1 MYDIPER
8 MTISQ
13 KKCRKAIYYL
23 TIAQARPNLYCV
35 FWRPAPDNTSCR
47 YRRWEKIGVKCKVKP
62 VCNEK
67 NLRMLQKSGSKKDM
81 ACQICHGNQVYRV
94 AKWLTKKGETYF
106 SILVQYL
113 KTLLQIEI
121 HMPTYWNTYTSPWIL
136 TERKSTI
143 ENML

>member
-23 TIAQARPNLYCV
+23 TIVQARPNLYCV
-35 FWRPAPDNTSCR
+35 FWKPAPDNTSCG

-62 VCNEK
+62 VCNET
-67 NLRMLQKSGSKKDM
+67 NLGMLQKSGSEKDM

-94 AKWLTKKGETYF
+94 T
-106 SILVQYL
+106 
-113 KTLLQIEI
+113 
-121 HMPTYWNTYTSPWIL
+121 
-136 TERKSTI
+136 
-143 ENML
+143 